1 MWDPSLTAPRG
12 PDREMGA
19 KHAFKAH
26 DGGGVLGMTFF
37 LAHRTEGEP
46 GELPLMLAT
55 TGEDKKVALWDCR
68 TWKAAAR
75 SQPMPKAACHSVCYA
90 PWGGAGLGVLP
101 SLVLASGD
109 VPSLL
114 GLNPS
119 SGEVTELL
127 SLVGQVDPGQKKVPK
142 IYHAAAH
149 PTKCASLPPG
159 GEGGGSVLLL
169 LAAAFASLLLPRCST
184 CLRADPRSAA
194 APPLLPPSPAGP
206 TWWPWPATPRRWL
219 CR

>member
-19 KHAFKAH
+19 KHTFRAH
-26 DGGGVLGMTFF
+26 DGGVLGMTFF
-37 LAHRTEGEP
+37 LAHRTEGGEP

-68 TWKAAAR
+68 NWKAAAR
-75 SQPMPKAACHSVCYA
+75 SQPMPKASCHSVCYA
-90 PWGGAGLGVLP
+90 PWGGGGLGVLP

-127 SLVGQVDPGQKKVPK
+127 SLTGQVDPGQKKVPK
-142 IYHAAAH
+142 VYHAAAH
-149 PTKCASLPPG
+149 PTKCADLTMA
-159 GEGGGSVLLL
+159 GSVLESSSPCLSLLQRLL
-169 LAAAFASLLLPRCST
+169 LH
-184 CLRADPRSAA
+184 
-194 APPLLPPSPAGP
+194 PPES
-206 TWWPWPATPRRWL
+206 
-219 CR
+219 